1 MAGSKM
7 MADIGTKPLAS
18 ERLKQLKEEM
28 HMVEVPH
35 AKVENVNHAPLP
47 LQKKPGELKENE
59 KVEKGERFSG
69 EEEIKKA
76 ASIVRLL
83 TLAAV
88 LSVAKSEDEDEDWS
102 EDDHSQEFTAMMVI
116 FALVIV
122 VVTLLCQKFWVLLR
136 SQLYLNNQNT
146 KGKEEKGKD
155 GDAVAPAEDVQGPIR
170 RPSGGD
176 AVAPAEEMQ
185 GPIRRPSGGDAVA
198 PAEEMQGPIRRPPGG
213 DAVAPAEDVQ
223 GPFRRPPR
231 GEAVAP
237 AEELQGPIRLP
248 PGGEAVAPAEE
259 LQGPI
264 RLPPVGTARVETSS
278 PQLPP
283 QVDVAQVEQ
292 TAPSVFP
299 QDEISSISSSG
310 SSPPYRPV
318 DERHIPDFDVERALE
333 EIASE
338 EAELYEEAREN
349 PNQFQND
356 QHGPEVS
363 QPFFQVWTTRFGVVY
378 HHRRDCRY
386 LTSSQ
391 TGSCRESTWCWL
403 CRAISL
409 RTRGRPPP
417 GVELWINAWGHDYHV
432 DPRCPRCDPQKT
444 FRACQNCEENIA
456 G

>member
-1 MAGSKM
+1 M
-7 MADIGTKPLAS
+7 
-18 ERLKQLKEEM
+18 
-28 HMVEVPH
+28 
-35 AKVENVNHAPLP
+35 
-47 LQKKPGELKENE
+47 
-59 KVEKGERFSG
+59 
-69 EEEIKKA
+69 
-76 ASIVRLL
+76 RLL

-102 EDDHSQEFTAMMVI
+102 EDGHSQEFTAMMVI

-122 VVTLLCQKFWVLLR
+122 AVTLLCQKFWVLLR
-136 SQLYLNNQNT
+136 SQLHLNNQNT

-185 GPIRRPSGGDAVA
+185 GPIRRP
-198 PAEEMQGPIRRPPGG
+198 PGG
-213 DAVAPAEDVQ
+213 DAVAPAEDV
-223 GPFRRPPR
+223 
-231 GEAVAP
+231 
-237 AEELQGPIRLP
+237 QGPIRLP

-278 PQLPP
+278 PQLPL
-283 QVDVAQVEQ
+283 QVHVAQVEQ

-378 HHRRDCRY
+378 HHRRNCRY

-391 TGSCRESTWCWL
+391 TGACRESTWCWL
-403 CRAISL
+403 CWAISL